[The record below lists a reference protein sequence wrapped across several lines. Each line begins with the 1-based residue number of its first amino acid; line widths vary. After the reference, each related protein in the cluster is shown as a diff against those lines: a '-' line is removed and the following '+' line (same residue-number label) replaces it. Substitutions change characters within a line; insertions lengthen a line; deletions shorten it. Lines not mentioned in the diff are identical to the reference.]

1 MAEITNEQIKHLAEL
16 SELSLSEEETQSMK
30 KELGDILGFVDKI
43 NNCKLNVFDFNEDF
57 VSLKDLRED
66 EPQESLSQEE
76 ALSNA
81 PKKENGYYVVSK
93 VVD

>member
-16 SELSLSEEETQSMK
+16 SELSLSDEETASMK

-43 NNCKLNVFDFNEDF
+43 NNCNLDVFDFSEDF
-57 VSLKDLRED
+57 VSLNNLRPD